1 MLRFCKTLK
10 YWLYLFDLSWVNNK
24 DNIID
29 GDACLSNVS
38 GKNLKWKDYFDT
50 EYIQANH
57 IL

>member
-1 MLRFCKTLK
+1 MLRFCKTHK

-38 GKNLKWKDYFDT
+38 GKNLKWKD
-50 EYIQANH
+50 
-57 IL
+57 

>member
-1 MLRFCKTLK
+1 MLRFRKTLK

-38 GKNLKWKDYFDT
+38 GKNLKWKDYFDNV
-50 EYIQANH
+50 YIQANH